1 MEILTKTGNLTEARR
16 VFLKKT
22 GSLAVM
28 SMFGVGFFTACSDSE
43 DAQPNTNN
51 SGSNTANPSVDSGIK
66 FANNKVTI
74 ELEKVSALNTNGG
87 WLLITDAKL
96 LVVNLGNNKFNA
108 LTSVCTHS
116 GCDRNWTYGNNIFT
130 CTCHNSRFAND
141 GRVLSGQATSDL
153 KSYATA
159 LDNKILTITL

>member
-1 MEILTKTGNLTEARR
+1 MEILTKTGNLSEARR

-43 DAQPNTNN
+43 DAQPNNNN
-51 SGSNTANPSVDSGIK
+51 SAPNTVNPSVDSGIT

-74 ELEKVSALNTNGG
+74 DLEKANALNSNGG
-87 WLLITDAKL
+87 WLLIPDARV
-96 LVVNLGNNKFNA
+96 LVVNLGNNNFNA

-116 GCDRNWTYGNNIFT
+116 GCDRNWTYGNNVFT

-141 GRVLSGQATSDL
+141 GKFLSGPATGNLRSF
-153 KSYATA
+153 ATN
-159 LDNKILTITL
+159 LTNKVLTITL